1 MKSFGERLS
10 YLRNKKGLSQEE
22 LSKILKIAK
31 STLGMYEI
39 DKREPNHE
47 MTAKIAEFFDVKVGW
62 LTTGKIEKES
72 VPSPLPEAVILN
84 VIKEAEAKYNINLRD
99 DPLVEEAVRDLIE
112 NIAKIK
118 LSGNKDH

>member
-10 YLRNKKGLSQEE
+10 YLRTKKGLSQEE

-47 MTAKIAEFFDVKVGW
+47 MTAKIAEFFDVNVGW
-62 LTTGKIEKES
+62 LTTGKIDKES
-72 VPSPLPEAVILN
+72 VPSTLPEAVILN
-84 VIKEAEAKYNINLRD
+84 VIREAEAKYKVNLRD

-118 LSGNKDH
+118 LSGNKNH

>member
-1 MKSFGERLS
+1 LKSFGERLS

-72 VPSPLPEAVILN
+72 VPSTLPEAVILN

-99 DPLVEEAVRDLIE
+99 DPLVEEAVRDLID

>member
-22 LSKILKIAK
+22 LAKTLKIAK

-47 MTAKIAEFFDVKVGW
+47 MTAKIAEFFGVNVGW
-62 LTTGKIEKES
+62 LTTGKEDRGS
-72 VPSPLPEAVILN
+72 TQALPEEVILN
-84 VIKEAEAKYNINLRD
+84 VIRAAEEQYKVNLRD
-99 DPLVEEAVRDLIE
+99 DPLVESAVRDLID
-112 NIAKIK
+112 NLARMK
-118 LSGNKDH
+118 LSINKDHQ

>member
-22 LSKILKIAK
+22 LAKILKIAK

-47 MTAKIAEFFDVKVGW
+47 MTAKIADFFDVKVGW
-62 LTTGKIEKES
+62 LTTGKDEKGS
-72 VPSPLPEAVILN
+72 VSALPEEVILN
-84 VIKEAEAKYNINLRD
+84 VIKAAEEKYKVSLRD
-99 DPLVEEAVRDLIE
+99 DPVVESAVRDLID
-112 NIAKIK
+112 NLAKMK
-118 LSGNKDH
+118 LSINKDHQ